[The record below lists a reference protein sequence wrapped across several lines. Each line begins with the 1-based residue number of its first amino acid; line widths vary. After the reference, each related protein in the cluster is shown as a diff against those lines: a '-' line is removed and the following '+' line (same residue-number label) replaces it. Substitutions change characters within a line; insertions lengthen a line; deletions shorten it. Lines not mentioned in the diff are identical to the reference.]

1 MIAQTIQQLSCLDEM
16 MEGRD
21 ERSDTVV
28 SSDCGHLWNRCFK
41 ETRRA
46 TSSSNAD
53 QWGRYRRAR
62 ARVRCRIDFVK
73 VPARTE
79 IQDVWSGRITARS
92 WGGNLFADSSRE
104 SCKLRRQEECQT
116 IRLEFTSFPAT
127 MQRAF

>member
-1 MIAQTIQQLSCLDEM
+1 MHDRTNNPATFLVGLLSGVKQTVLRAELLTVICLDEM

-21 ERSDTVV
+21 ERSDTVI
-28 SSDCGHLWNRCFK
+28 SSGCAHLWNRCFK

-104 SCKLRRQEECQT
+104 S
-116 IRLEFTSFPAT
+116 
-127 MQRAF
+127 